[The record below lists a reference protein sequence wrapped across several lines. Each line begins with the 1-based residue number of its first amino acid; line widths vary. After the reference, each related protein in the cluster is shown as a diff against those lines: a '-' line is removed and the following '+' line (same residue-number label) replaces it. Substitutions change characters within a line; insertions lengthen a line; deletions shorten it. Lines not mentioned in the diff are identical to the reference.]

1 MIKQVSVIGPNKS
14 ACTSEIYSLGL
25 ELGRELAQRNLTI
38 ITGGMEGLMEAV
50 FKGAHSYDNYRQGT
64 TVGIIPF
71 LEKERANQYCDVII
85 PSGIGFARNQIVV
98 SSGDIII
105 AIGGGAGTMS
115 EIAFAWQFN
124 KKVICY
130 RGFGGWSE
138 KLAGL
143 DLDNRKSNLLQEA
156 NSIQAILNILDN
168 ER

>member
-14 ACTSEIYSLGL
+14 TCTDEIYSLGL
-25 ELGRELAQRNLTI
+25 ELGRELAQRDLTI
-38 ITGGMEGLMEAV
+38 ISGGMEGLMEAV
-50 FKGAHSYDNYRQGT
+50 FKGAHSYDNYRLGT

-130 RGFGGWSE
+130 SGFGGWSE

-156 NSIQAILNILDN
+156 NSIQAILSILDN

>member
-1 MIKQVSVIGPNKS
+1 M
-14 ACTSEIYSLGL
+14 
-25 ELGRELAQRNLTI
+25 
-38 ITGGMEGLMEAV
+38 
-50 FKGAHSYDNYRQGT
+50 
-64 TVGIIPF
+64 
-71 LEKERANQYCDVII
+71 
-85 PSGIGFARNQIVV
+85 V

-130 RGFGGWSE
+130 SGFGGWSE

-156 NSIQAILNILDN
+156 NSIQAILSILDN

>member
-14 ACTSEIYSLGL
+14 ACTDEIYSLGL
-25 ELGRELAQRNLTI
+25 ELGRELAQRDLTI
-38 ITGGMEGLMEAV
+38 ISGGMEGLMEAV
-50 FKGAHSYDNYRQGT
+50 FKGAHSYDNYRLGT

-130 RGFGGWSE
+130 SGFGGWSE

-156 NSIQAILNILDN
+156 NSIQAILSILDN

>member
-14 ACTSEIYSLGL
+14 ACTDEIYALGL
-25 ELGRELAQRNLTI
+25 HLGKELAQRNLTI

-50 FKGAHSYDNYRQGT
+50 FKGARSYENYRKGT

-71 LEKERANQYCDVII
+71 LEKERANQYCDIII

-98 SSGDIII
+98 NSGDLII
-105 AIGGGAGTMS
+105 AIGGGAGTLS

-130 RGFGGWSE
+130 KGFGGWSE
-138 KLAGL
+138 KLAGV
-143 DLDNRKSNLLQEA
+143 DLDNRKSNLLLEA
-156 NSIQAILNILDN
+156 NSISAILNILDN
-168 ER
+168 EQ